1 MVPARANHDQGL
13 HDHLHC
19 PHRFE
24 QYTTSSQTLAHFF
37 RQMNGRPQAPQILLG
52 NSDFLI
58 IFITT
63 WPGVQRQLF
72 PDTVSENLGRR
83 PRKDQRLT
91 GDQQG
96 EGTLLQ
102 SYNEAQEHGDRHRIC
117 G

>member
-1 MVPARANHDQGL
+1 
-13 HDHLHC
+13 
-19 PHRFE
+19 
-24 QYTTSSQTLAHFF
+24 
-37 RQMNGRPQAPQILLG
+37 LLG

-91 GDQQG
+91 GD
-96 EGTLLQ
+96 
-102 SYNEAQEHGDRHRIC
+102 
-117 G
+117 